1 MRLIINGYDI
11 ELNPNA
17 VIARTLQVNDIGS
30 VSTRQASYTNT
41 FNLPKTANNTK
52 AFQMLGIVGNNSNI
66 PYQKNECYLY
76 SDSGESIVYKGWA
89 LITETSKEFKC
100 NIYDGVVDLYKSI
113 ENKSLAN
120 LDLTLL
126 AHDKTIVSVSDSQ
139 DLSKPYVYIL
149 ADYNGKAQHS
159 NEINIDY
166 LVPSVKC
173 SWLLQKIEEFTGT
186 SIVGDFKTNDDF
198 TNLYLTYPK
207 ASPPTVG
214 TSILTSTNVV
224 NDRATL
230 TPNSR
235 TLLAQVNSTTVLD
248 GAKISIQADKVTF
261 TAAINMT
268 FRASFV
274 INPTIQITRA
284 NGSFYNAFATFNGE
298 QFLCD
303 GTTRTINASYVLTAG
318 QSIQFPFVVSFNN
331 ATDSNVTIS
340 DFFTSCDF
348 KILQNAVLFEQ
359 EFGGMQ
365 IKQFLSEIIWRFNLT
380 IFKDKYSNTYEL
392 KYLEDVINANAVD
405 WSDKFQEW
413 ENESYIYGD
422 YAQRNWLRYKYNDEN
437 SYFNDAYLDVS
448 NDNLSDSKT
457 IVQSNIFTR
466 DFNPS
471 EALGFSTNVYRLW
484 DKEVKDNGDVN
495 YKPLS
500 NRFYFIRAVQKTGS
514 FPIRSEVLN
523 THSSLSVAQIESYAK
538 LDFNHF
544 VNSYYPELTK
554 LLNKSKVQ
562 SVIMR
567 LNERD
572 VLNFDFS
579 RPVYIKQLGGNFLVN
594 KISNFIPYKNTK
606 VDIVK
611 IGEKDFSVAPTSTIN
626 AVTDSYSFITSGVK
640 NLAVLSND
648 DLGNIPTTITNID
661 LLGVFGLGTLS
672 IALDGQSINFTPNET
687 NGTDTFRYRI
697 TDSLGFFSEAIVEIT
712 VTLPPYEISSSSLIG
727 SAFGTN
733 VNVITGSTTII
744 VRAASVNFK
753 VGVKRTAGG
762 GNVRGEFQIAGN
774 TTDITTISSD
784 FVYGATFTLSQG
796 TYSSNLFKLTITP
809 QGTTTVGEIRVI
821 EASAF

>member
-52 AFQMLGIVGNNSNI
+52 AFQMLGIVGNDSNI

-113 ENKSLAN
+113 ENKSLAD

-126 AHDKTIVSVSDSQ
+126 EHDKTITSVAASQ

-173 SWLLQKIEEFTGT
+173 SWILEKIEEFTGAAIT
-186 SIVGDFKTNDDF
+186 GDFKTNDDF

-214 TSILTSTNVV
+214 ASILTSTNVV
-224 NDRATL
+224 NDRANL
-230 TPNSR
+230 SFGNS

-248 GAKISIQADKVTF
+248 GAKISIQSDKVTF

-284 NGSFYNAFATFNGE
+284 NGSFYNAFANFNGQ
-298 QFLCD
+298 QFICD
-303 GTTRTINASYVLTAG
+303 GTTRTIEASYVLTAG
-318 QSIQFPFVVSFNN
+318 QSIQFPFVVIYNSP
-331 ATDSNVTIS
+331 TDNNVTVN

-348 KILQNAVLFEQ
+348 KLLQNAVLFEQ

-365 IKQFLSEIIWRFNLT
+365 IKQFLSEILWRFNLT
-380 IFKDKYSNTYEL
+380 IFKDKFSNTYEL
-392 KYLEDVINANAVD
+392 KYLQDVINANAVD
-405 WSDKFQEW
+405 WSDKFQEL
-413 ENESYIYGD
+413 ESETYIYGD

-437 SYFNDAYLDVS
+437 SYYNDAYIDVS

-500 NRFYFIRAVQKTGS
+500 NRFYFIRAVQKTGT
-514 FPIRSEVLN
+514 FLIRSEVLN
-523 THSSLSVAQIESYAK
+523 THTTISSAQIENYAK

-544 VNSYYPELTK
+544 VNTYYPDLTK

-572 VLNFDFS
+572 VLNMNFA

-626 AVTDSYSFITSGVK
+626 AVTDSYSFTTSGLK

-648 DLGNIPTTITNID
+648 DLGFIPTTITNID
-661 LLGVFGLGTLS
+661 LLGTFTLGTLS

-687 NGTDTFRYRI
+687 SGTDTFRYRI
-697 TDSLGFFSEAIVEIT
+697 TDSQGFFSEAIVEVT
-712 VTLPPYEISSSSLIG
+712 VTLPAYEISGSTLSG
-727 SAFGTN
+727 SASGTSVQEFTSTATIIVRVPSVTFKAGVRKVSGAGSTQGQFTINGNVTN
-733 VNVITGSTTII
+733 VTNATTSFVYGSNFTLTQGTYTSTLYKLTVTAGGSTTIGEMRI
-744 VRAASVNFK
+744 EESV
-753 VGVKRTAGG
+753 
-762 GNVRGEFQIAGN
+762 
-774 TTDITTISSD
+774 
-784 FVYGATFTLSQG
+784 
-796 TYSSNLFKLTITP
+796 
-809 QGTTTVGEIRVI
+809 
-821 EASAF
+821 

>member
-52 AFQMLGIVGNNSNI
+52 AFQMLGIVGNNSDI

-113 ENKSLAN
+113 ENKSLAD
-120 LDLTLL
+120 LDLSLL
-126 AHDKTIVSVSDSQ
+126 AHDKTIASVSQSQ

-149 ADYNGKAQHS
+149 ADYNGKAQHL

-173 SWLLQKIEEFTGT
+173 SWILEKIEEFTGAAIT
-186 SIVGDFKTNDDF
+186 GAFKTNDDF

-214 TSILTSTNVV
+214 ASILISNDLINGKSSTSYF
-224 NDRATL
+224 DRYVPVKFLSASTIDLTKINIQGDMITLVAVRNIKFQAT
-230 TPNSR
+230 
-235 TLLAQVNSTTVLD
+235 
-248 GAKISIQADKVTF
+248 
-261 TAAINMT
+261 
-268 FRASFV
+268 FV
-274 INPTIQITRA
+274 INPYIEITRS
-284 NGSFYNAFATFNGE
+284 NGSVYIAYANFNGQ

-303 GTTRTINASYVLTAG
+303 GTTRTITANINMVAG
-318 QSIQFPFVVSFNN
+318 QTLAFYFELIYNTPSDLPK
-331 ATDSNVTIS
+331 TIG
-340 DFFTSCDF
+340 DFFQSCNF
-348 KILQNAVLFEQ
+348 KEITNAVLFEE

-365 IKQFLSEIIWRFNLT
+365 IKQFLSEILWRFNLT

-392 KYLEDVINANAVD
+392 KYLEDVINAPAID
-405 WSDKFQEW
+405 WSDKFQEL
-413 ENESYIYGD
+413 ESETYIYGD

-437 SYFNDAYLDVS
+437 SFYNDAYIDVT
-448 NDNLSDSKT
+448 NENLSDSKT
-457 IVQSNIFTR
+457 IVQSNIYTR

-471 EALGFSTNVYRLW
+471 SETGFSSNVYRLW
-484 DKEVKDNGDVN
+484 NKEVKDNGDVN

-500 NRFYFIRAVQKTGS
+500 NRFYFLRAVQTTGT

-523 THSSLSVAQIESYAK
+523 TSSTLSSAQIESYAK
-538 LDFNHF
+538 LDFNYF
-544 VNSYYPELTK
+544 VNTYYSELTK

-572 VLNFDFS
+572 VLNMDFS
-579 RPVYIKQLGGNFLVN
+579 KPVYIKQLGGNFLVN

-611 IGEKDFSVAPTSTIN
+611 IGEKNFSVAPTSTIN
-626 AVTDSYSFITSGVK
+626 AVTDSYSFTTSGLK

-648 DLGNIPTTITNID
+648 DLGFIPTTITNID
-661 LLGVFGLGTLS
+661 LLGTFTLGTLS

-687 NGTDTFRYRI
+687 SGTDTFRYRI
-697 TDSLGFFSEAIVEIT
+697 TDSQGFFSEAIVEVT
-712 VTLPPYEISSSSLIG
+712 VTLPAYEISGSTLSG
-727 SAFGTN
+727 SATGTN
-733 VNVITGSTTII
+733 VNVITGSATII
-744 VRAASVNFK
+744 VRAASANFRF
-753 VGVKRTAGG
+753 GSSLSTGQGSA
-762 GNVRGEFQIAGN
+762 RGEMQIAGN
-774 TTDITTISSD
+774 STDVTATSSSY
-784 FVYGATFTLSQG
+784 VYGATFTLSQG
-796 TYSSNLFKLTITP
+796 TYTTNLFKLTVTAG
-809 QGTTTVGEIRVI
+809 GTTSVGQARI
-821 EASAF
+821 EGTS

>member
-30 VSTRQASYTNT
+30 VSTRQTSYTNT

-52 AFQMLGIVGNNSNI
+52 AFQMLGIVGNDSNV

-76 SDSGESIVYKGWA
+76 SESGESIVYKGWA

-113 ENKSLAN
+113 ENQSLAD

-126 AHDKTIVSVSDSQ
+126 THDKTITSVSASQ

-149 ADYNGKAQHS
+149 ADYNGKAQHL

-173 SWLLQKIEEFTGT
+173 SWILQKIEEFTGAAIT
-186 SIVGDFKTNDDF
+186 GDFKTNEDF

-214 TSILTSTNVV
+214 ASILTSTNVV

-235 TLLAQVNSTTVLD
+235 TLLAQVNTTTVLD
-248 GAKISIQADKVTF
+248 GAKISIQGDKVTF

-284 NGSFYNAFATFNGE
+284 NGSFYNAFANFNGE

-331 ATDSNVTIS
+331 PTDSNVTVN

-365 IKQFLSEIIWRFNLT
+365 IKQFLSEILWRFNLT

-405 WSDKFQEW
+405 WSNKFQEW

-437 SYFNDAYLDVS
+437 SYYNDAYLDVV
-448 NDNLSDSKT
+448 NDNISDSKT

-500 NRFYFIRAVQKTGS
+500 NRFYFIRAVKKTGS

-523 THSSLSVAQIESYAK
+523 SNGSLSVAQIESYAK

-544 VNSYYPELTK
+544 VNTYYPELTK

-572 VLNFDFS
+572 VLNMDFS

-594 KISNFIPYKNTK
+594 KISNFIHYKNTK

-626 AVTDSYSFITSGVK
+626 AVTDSYSYTTSGLK

-648 DLGNIPTTITNID
+648 NLGFIPTTITNID
-661 LLGVFGLGTLS
+661 LLGSFTLGTLS
-672 IALDGQSINFTPNET
+672 IALDGQSINFTTNET

-697 TDSLGFFSEAIVEIT
+697 TDSLGFFSEAIVEVT
-712 VTLPPYEISSSSLIG
+712 VTLPAYEISQSTLSG
-727 SAFGTN
+727 SASGTSVQEFTSTATIIVRVPSVTFKAGVRKVSGAGSTQGQFTINGNVTN
-733 VNVITGSTTII
+733 VTNATTSFVYGSNFTLTQGTYTSTLYKLTITAGGSTTIGEMRI
-744 VRAASVNFK
+744 EESV
-753 VGVKRTAGG
+753 
-762 GNVRGEFQIAGN
+762 
-774 TTDITTISSD
+774 
-784 FVYGATFTLSQG
+784 
-796 TYSSNLFKLTITP
+796 
-809 QGTTTVGEIRVI
+809 
-821 EASAF
+821 